1 MAGICENGHR
11 STTDDYC
18 DVCGLPVH
26 PAPSVGRPP
35 TAPASMTQ
43 KCPNCSASNPAD
55 ALFCEACGYDYT
67 TGTLPRSDVA
77 GMLGLRRDP
86 APVGALSVNTPAP
99 APVAS
104 ATPTYPGL
112 SSRTPVA
119 VASTLDLDVPAAD
132 ALAAPSTPPAV
143 PVTMPVAGEI
153 AAAGNVPAGEAP
165 STPTAGAPAADALAA
180 PSTPPVTE
188 DASVGLTPPVTEEAS
203 VGLTPL
209 DDEEPTRGRPAPR
222 RESYVAEI
230 WIDPDWYEVQETDEP
245 MPSVALPA
253 TVVLGLDNL
262 IGRASASRNIHPE
275 VDCGVDSGVS
285 RRQARLSTDST
296 RWYVEDLGSANGTF
310 VGPASGPLPTAPIQ
324 GRYELGPDDRIY
336 VGAWTRIVVRKASK
350 DEVDALS

>member
-18 DVCGLPVH
+18 DTCGAPVH
-26 PAPSVGRPP
+26 AAPSVGIAPP
-35 TAPASMTQ
+35 VAAPTTQ
-43 KCPNCSASNPAD
+43 KCPNCGASNPAD

-86 APVGALSVNTPAP
+86 VLVDSSVNAP
-99 APVAS
+99 ESVPVVS
-104 ATPTYPGL
+104 ATPSYPGL
-112 SSRTPVA
+112 SSAIPSA
-119 VASTLDLDVPAAD
+119 VASPLDIDTPS
-132 ALAAPSTPPAV
+132 AAPVAPEV
-143 PVTMPVAGEI
+143 EPVA
-153 AAAGNVPAGEAP
+153 EAP
-165 STPTAGAPAADALAA
+165 AEPAPVE
-180 PSTPPVTE
+180 P
-188 DASVGLTPPVTEEAS
+188 
-203 VGLTPL
+203 TPL
-209 DDEEPTRGRPAPR
+209 DDEQPTRGRPAPR

-253 TVVLGLDNL
+253 TVVLGVDNL

-275 VDCGVDSGVS
+275 VDCGIDSGVS

-310 VGPASGPLPTAPIQ
+310 VGPAAGPLPTTAIQ

>member
-18 DVCGLPVH
+18 DTCGAPVH
-26 PAPSVGRPP
+26 AAPSVGIAPP
-35 TAPASMTQ
+35 VAAPTTQ
-43 KCPNCSASNPAD
+43 KCPNCGASNPAD

-86 APVGALSVNTPAP
+86 VLVDSSVNAP
-99 APVAS
+99 ASVPVVS
-104 ATPTYPGL
+104 ATPSYPGL
-112 SSRTPVA
+112 SSATPSAAASPRDIDTPSAAPVA
-119 VASTLDLDVPAAD
+119 PEVEPVAEAPAEPVPATPAGD
-132 ALAAPSTPPAV
+132 EPVPPVAPPVTDPAV
-143 PVTMPVAGEI
+143 PAPV
-153 AAAGNVPAGEAP
+153 EA
-165 STPTAGAPAADALAA
+165 
-180 PSTPPVTE
+180 
-188 DASVGLTPPVTEEAS
+188 
-203 VGLTPL
+203 TPL
-209 DDEEPTRGRPAPR
+209 DDEQPTRGRPAPR

-253 TVVLGLDNL
+253 TVVLGVDNL
-262 IGRASASRNIHPE
+262 IGRGSASRNIHPE
-275 VDCGVDSGVS
+275 VDCGIDSGVS

-310 VGPASGPLPTAPIQ
+310 VGPAAGPLPTTAIQ

>member
-18 DVCGLPVH
+18 DTCGAPVH
-26 PAPSVGRPP
+26 AAPSVGIAPP
-35 TAPASMTQ
+35 VAAPTTQ
-43 KCPNCSASNPAD
+43 KCPNCGASNPAD

-86 APVGALSVNTPAP
+86 VLVDSSVNAP
-99 APVAS
+99 ESVPVVS
-104 ATPTYPGL
+104 ATPSYPGL
-112 SSRTPVA
+112 SSAIPSA
-119 VASTLDLDVPAAD
+119 VASPLDIDTPS
-132 ALAAPSTPPAV
+132 AAPVAPEV
-143 PVTMPVAGEI
+143 EPVA
-153 AAAGNVPAGEAP
+153 EAP
-165 STPTAGAPAADALAA
+165 AEPAPVE
-180 PSTPPVTE
+180 P
-188 DASVGLTPPVTEEAS
+188 
-203 VGLTPL
+203 TPL
-209 DDEEPTRGRPAPR
+209 DDEQPTRGRPAPR

-253 TVVLGLDNL
+253 TVVLGVDNL
-262 IGRASASRNIHPE
+262 IGRGSVSRNIHPE
-275 VDCGVDSGVS
+275 VDCGIDSGVS

-310 VGPASGPLPTAPIQ
+310 VGPAAGPLPTTPIQ

>member
-18 DVCGLPVH
+18 DTCGAPVH
-26 PAPSVGRPP
+26 AAPSVGIAPP
-35 TAPASMTQ
+35 VAAPTTQ
-43 KCPNCSASNPAD
+43 RCPNCGASNPAD

-86 APVGALSVNTPAP
+86 VLVDSSVNAP
-99 APVAS
+99 ESVPVVS
-104 ATPTYPGL
+104 ATPSYPGL
-112 SSRTPVA
+112 SSAIPSA
-119 VASTLDLDVPAAD
+119 VASPLDIDIPS
-132 ALAAPSTPPAV
+132 AAPVAPEV
-143 PVTMPVAGEI
+143 EPVA
-153 AAAGNVPAGEAP
+153 EAP
-165 STPTAGAPAADALAA
+165 AEPAPVE
-180 PSTPPVTE
+180 P
-188 DASVGLTPPVTEEAS
+188 
-203 VGLTPL
+203 TPL
-209 DDEEPTRGRPAPR
+209 DDEQPTRGRPAPR

-253 TVVLGLDNL
+253 TVVLGVDNL
-262 IGRASASRNIHPE
+262 IGRGSVSRNIHPE
-275 VDCGVDSGVS
+275 VDCGIDSGVS

-310 VGPASGPLPTAPIQ
+310 VGPAAGPLPTTPIQ